1 MRRDDGMRR
10 PTSLAVRVTLLVGL
24 ATTTMFLL
32 AAWGI
37 ERSIERHFAQ
47 MDLVELQGA
56 WQSVSA
62 ALKSMNRATNGASEQ
77 RRLADAVAGS
87 HNVYVLVR
95 DASGHRL
102 YETTPPALSALTRGT
117 PAAES
122 LNLDTLV
129 VWKTPQHTYRGAV
142 LRSGRDTVVMATTID
157 FHLQYLLQLQE
168 ALWAGTLLASVV
180 SVFIARLAV
189 QQGHA
194 PLRRI
199 SARMREM
206 TTERLHVRLSPQQ
219 VPVELAD
226 LVIAFNAMLTRIE
239 QSFLRLRDVSADI
252 AHELRTPVTNLTTH
266 TQVALSKARDVEAY
280 REVLYS
286 NLEEFERMGSMI
298 SDMLFLAQ
306 AEQGLTKQRTESVDL
321 AVEVRALFDYF
332 EAWAEERKVGLELE
346 GGASAV
352 DGDRAMLRRALSNLI
367 TNAIRYAP
375 SGQAIVVSLSQN
387 GQRVSVKVCNPGPDI
402 APEHLGHLFER
413 FYRVDPSRQRRG
425 EGAGLGLAIVKSIVE
440 AHGGEVSVTSTH
452 GTTCFVMHLRAAGPQ
467 T

>member
-1 MRRDDGMRR
+1 MRRDDDRRR

-32 AAWGI
+32 GAWGI

-77 RRLADAVAGS
+77 RRLAEAVAGS
-87 HNVYVLVR
+87 HNLYVLVR
-95 DASGHRL
+95 DAGGHQL
-102 YETTPPALSALTRGT
+102 YETTPPALSALTQGV
-117 PAAES
+117 PAAEG

-142 LRSGRDTVVMATTID
+142 LRSGRDTVVLATTID

-168 ALWAGTLLASVV
+168 ALWAGTLLASVI
-180 SVFIARLAV
+180 SVLIARLAV

-206 TTERLHVRLSPQQ
+206 TTERLHVRLNPQQ

-306 AEQGLTKQRTESVDL
+306 AEQGLIKQHTEGIDL
-321 AVEVRALFDYF
+321 TVEVRALFDYF

-375 SGQAIVVSLSQN
+375 SGRAIVVSLSQN

-440 AHGGEVSVTSTH
+440 AHGGEVAVTSTH
-452 GTTCFVMHLRAAGPQ
+452 GTTCFVMHLRAAAPQ